1 MKNTHPRPQPLDAL
15 STQHAVQE
23 LHALFC
29 GAKVQKINQY
39 SPTDFSFHLWQPN
52 PDSRPELERGVL
64 YICLH
69 KQTPFFA
76 LLTPLELQELFPTAT
91 FQSPLL
97 LSLRKYVQG
106 ARLDSAQ
113 SIDGEPAFR
122 LDFHYTTELG
132 FRASLTLVVE
142 MIGKYSNVFLLEG
155 ETQKVLSLLNVVTP
169 EQSQL
174 RPLQV
179 GSPYRLPP
187 RPQGKTPWAT
197 LDLAELWQHI
207 DTPYS
212 AEQAFESIK
221 AVGWGIAKT
230 MALPLLERVDCF
242 DDAREALHQ
251 WQKHPQGVLFYDDDG
266 ALKGFHGVNYTGTG
280 QVVGSFLQAM
290 SVYYASCKRQK
301 LWEDARQHLRKPL
314 MKKLYLLEKGVA
326 QLNTRVLNRQTLE
339 ELQAKGDVL
348 MTLYSMRY
356 FTHAKP
362 FENIFTPDVNPLT
375 GQSGEAVDVDVK
387 KTWLE
392 NAQAYYRL
400 VQKAKGRQAF
410 AEEERLRLEN
420 AVAFYKSLAVLLD
433 NAESREDLHAL
444 QVDWQEAG
452 LLKAPLLKGRKGK
465 ATPKTLAEE
474 AGLLKL
480 TSPEGLVIWV
490 GKSSKANGQL
500 IQKQLR
506 PKDWWVHVAEGLSG
520 SHVVVKVHGT
530 PWADSP
536 SLPLPTLAMATALA
550 AWYSEARH
558 SVKVPV
564 LYTRGKYVRPIPQ
577 SWAGHVNYSHETA
590 VVITP
595 QKDGF

>member
-1 MKNTHPRPQPLDAL
+1 M
-15 STQHAVQE
+15 
-23 LHALFC
+23 
-29 GAKVQKINQY
+29 QKINQY

-76 LLTPLELQELFPTAT
+76 LLTPHELQELFPTAT

-122 LDFHYTTELG
+122 LNFHYTTELG

-142 MIGKYSNVFLLEG
+142 IIGKYSNVFLLEG
-155 ETQKVLSLLNVVTP
+155 ETQKVMSLLNVVTP

-179 GSPYRLPP
+179 GSSYRLPP
-187 RPQGKTPWAT
+187 RPQGHTPW
-197 LDLAELWQHI
+197 LDLDLDALWKPMEV
-207 DTPYS
+207 PYS
-212 AEQAFESIK
+212 AAQAFESIK

-230 MALPLLERVDCF
+230 MALPLLKRVDCF
-242 DDAREALHQ
+242 DDAREALRN
-251 WQKHPQGVLFYDDDG
+251 WQQHPQGVLFYDENG
-266 ALKGFHGVNYTGTG
+266 ELTGFHGVNYTGTG
-280 QVVGSFLQAM
+280 QVVGSSLQAI
-290 SVYYASCKRQK
+290 SVYYASYKRQK
-301 LWEDARQHLRKPL
+301 LWEEARQHLRKPL
-314 MKKLYLLEKGVA
+314 MKKIHLLEKGVA
-326 QLNTRVLNRQTLE
+326 QLNTHVLSRQTLE
-339 ELQAKGDVL
+339 ELQAKGDLL

-362 FENIFTPDVNPLT
+362 FENTFTPEVNPLT
-375 GQSGEAVDVDVK
+375 GQSGDAVDVDVK

-410 AEEERLRLEN
+410 TEEERLRLEQ
-420 AVAFYKSLAVLLD
+420 AMAFYKSLAVLLD
-433 NAESREDLHAL
+433 NAESMEDLHAL

-452 LLKAPLLKGRKGK
+452 LLKAPLLKLHKGK
-465 ATPKTLAEE
+465 ASPKTRVEE
-474 AGLLKL
+474 VGLLKL

-536 SLPLPTLAMATALA
+536 SLPVATLRMATGLA

-564 LYTRGKYVRPIPQ
+564 LFTRGKYVRPIPQ
-577 SWAGHVNYSHETA
+577 SWAGHVNYSHEEA
-590 VVITP
+590 LMISP